1 MTEWATQRQAKII
14 SKNNFGLLFGG
25 KNGKK
30 MSKATSLLSRLS
42 HELLVKIVR
51 LVGSGESGKVEDEL
65 RAMKAFSGAVSGMRR
80 ATMGIIGHMMS
91 LAPESAVPTSE
102 MMENLAHRA
111 FVDAL
116 ERSARE
122 SRSVALMPRL
132 AALGADPRSAGVAD
146 ALREKLAASIKR
158 ATVRG
163 EPMYANPDALA
174 SSAISKLKSGT
185 KLPSPVLRESV
196 FWTVHEFATLEQ
208 RERTKHAETFGP
220 MCLWDMSAAK
230 SWDNGFT
237 ALNDHRMALSSD
249 LYWDTSAATSM
260 ENMFS
265 GNLEF
270 KGDLSTW
277 DVSRVTNMNA
287 MFSGS
292 GIEFSKA
299 MGLSTKPELD
309 LSRWNIVICRDFT
322 SMFEGS
328 AVVDSG
334 GGKWKLRE
342 NADTTKMFAGTKFQG
357 NLTRWREDHRKK
369 AMPAGQ
375 PGFGGRPKIQ
385 QTLDEVISAEFA
397 RVVREGPRKS
407 GGSCAVC

>member
-1 MTEWATQRQAKII
+1 
-14 SKNNFGLLFGG
+14 
-25 KNGKK
+25 
-30 MSKATSLLSRLS
+30 MSTATSLLSRLS

-51 LVGSGESGKVEDEL
+51 LVGSGESGQVEDEL
-65 RAMKAFSGAVSGMRR
+65 RAIKAFLGAVSGMQR
-80 ATMGIIGHMMS
+80 ATMGIIGHLMS
-91 LAPESAVPTSE
+91 LAPVRAVPTSE

-174 SSAISKLKSGT
+174 SNVIRKLKSGT

-196 FWTVHEFATLEQ
+196 FSTVYEFATLGQ
-208 RERTKHAETFGP
+208 SGRTKHAETYGP
-220 MCLWDMSAAK
+220 MCLWDMSATK

-237 ALNDHRMALSSD
+237 TRANRQMALSSD

-260 ENMFS
+260 TGMFF

-270 KGDLSTW
+270 RGDLSTW
-277 DVSRVTNMNA
+277 DMSGVTNTSG
-287 MFSGS
+287 MFAES
-292 GIEFSKA
+292 GIEGTIENWNVGKVEAASSMFENA
-299 MGLSTKPELD
+299 MGLSTEPELD
-309 LSRWNIVICRDFT
+309 LSRWNMVSCRDFT
-322 SMFEGS
+322 SMFEDS

-334 GGKWKLRE
+334 VGKWKLRE
-342 NADTTKMFAGTKFQG
+342 DADTTKMFAGTKFKG
-357 NLTRWREDHRKK
+357 DLTRWRDDHRKK

-375 PGFGGRPKIQ
+375 TGFGGRPRVPR
-385 QTLDEVISAEFA
+385 TLDEVISAEFA
-397 RVVREGPRKS
+397 RVVREGPRAS
-407 GGSCAVC
+407 GDSCAVC

>member
-1 MTEWATQRQAKII
+1 MSTAT
-14 SKNNFGLLFGG
+14 L
-25 KNGKK
+25 
-30 MSKATSLLSRLS
+30 LLSRLS
-42 HELLVKIVR
+42 HELIVKIVR
-51 LVGSGESGKVEDEL
+51 LISAGESGKVEDEL
-65 RAMKAFSGAVSGMRR
+65 KALKAFSWASRAMRG
-80 ATMGIIGHMMS
+80 ATMGVIGHMMS
-91 LAPESAVPTSE
+91 LSPESAVPTSE
-102 MMENLAHRA
+102 MMKNLAYRA

-146 ALREKLAASIKR
+146 ELREKLAASIKR

-174 SSAISKLKSGT
+174 SNVIRKLKSGT

-196 FWTVHEFATLEQ
+196 FCTVHKFATLEQ
-208 RERTKHAETFGP
+208 SERTRHAEKYGP

-230 SWDNGFT
+230 IWHNGFT
-237 ALNDHRMALSSD
+237 TLNDHRMALSSD
-249 LYWDTSAATSM
+249 LYWDTSEATSM
-260 ENMFS
+260 ENMFT
-265 GNLEF
+265 GNFEF
-270 KGDLSTW
+270 RGDLSTW

-292 GIEFSKA
+292 GIAGTIEHWNVGNVETAYGMFENA
-299 MGLSTKPELD
+299 MGLSTEPELD
-309 LSRWNIVICRDFT
+309 LSRWNIGICRDFT
-322 SMFEGS
+322 SMFKGS

-334 GGKWKLRE
+334 VGKWKLLE
-342 NADTTKMFAGTKFQG
+342 DADTTNMFAGTKFKG
-357 NLTRWREDHRKK
+357 DLTRWREDHRNK

-375 PGFGGRPKIQ
+375 TGFGGRQKIQ

-397 RVVREGPRKS
+397 RVVREGPRAS